1 MASNFPKSKKRN
13 NMKRIFILAAAAL
26 TCLAAQGCK
35 EDPLKQF
42 GDPADAAKVITTT
55 SFRPQEG
62 NPSEC
67 GEPYDDN
74 DLYPNVTEYQDKYGN
89 SLLKKWFHPGG
100 EVYIYARFHYG
111 NPSAG
116 ILDKVVKYVPGQ
128 EPREVLFV
136 HDSTGAVVEISDSMA
151 LPDMVYIK
159 TEKKKEQL
167 KTTETQDDRTVVSEM
182 RPLDD
187 GKVQESYTMVRT
199 DSVSESGS
207 RLYDRSSGNLMQH
220 SGTRFENNVK
230 KLEFGKKYEYT
241 ADGKIASLVNHE
253 GAVTG
258 YYFWEYDSLGNW
270 TSYRYYRDPDDGK
283 GEYSQQKEYT
293 YNADGEWIRCV
304 TTTCGVPEAIVIR
317 EITKIE

>member
-1 MASNFPKSKKRN
+1 
-13 NMKRIFILAAAAL
+13 MKRIDILLAAAL
-26 TCLAAQGCK
+26 MCLAAQSCRQ
-35 EDPLKQF
+35 DPLKQF
-42 GDPADAAKVITTT
+42 DTPAEAVLAITTT

-62 NPSEC
+62 NPAEC

-74 DLYPNVTEYQDKYGN
+74 DLYPNVTEYQDSYGN

-100 EVYIYARFHYG
+100 EVYTYARFLYG

-128 EPREVLFV
+128 ESREILFV

-159 TEKKKEQL
+159 TSTKKEQL
-167 KTTETQDDRTVVSEM
+167 KTTETRDDRTTVSQM
-182 RPLDD
+182 RPVDA
-187 GKVQESYTMVRT
+187 GKVQELYRTVRT

-207 RLYDRSSGNLMQH
+207 RLYERSSGNLVQH
-220 SGTRFENNVK
+220 TGTRFDKNVK

-241 ADGKIASLVNHE
+241 ADGKIASLVNRE
-253 GAVTG
+253 GEVTG

-270 TSYRYYRDPDDGK
+270 TSYRYYRVPDDGK
-283 GEYSQQKEYT
+283 GEYTQQKEYT
-293 YNADGEWIRCV
+293 YNADGQWVRCV
-304 TTTCGVPEAIVIR
+304 TTTCGAAEAIVIR
-317 EITKIE
+317 EFKKIDK